1 MPRKTFVNKI
11 TSEKL
16 TKKINKENIKLVE
29 RFLKEKSSR
38 ASNTTIVVYRSNMD
52 IFLTWNLL
60 HNNNKFFVDIKK
72 IEFADFFTYAVEEM
86 KIGSARL
93 NNLRSVL
100 SSFSN
105 FIERFFD
112 EDYPNFRNV
121 ILRVVESAPKEE
133 RREKTIL
140 TDEQIEGLMLHLKET
155 DTQKACWL
163 ALAVCSGARFAELLR
178 FETTHIDINR
188 TAFGDL
194 FLETTKQIKTKGRGK
209 TGKLLYKYIL
219 RDKFMPYYLAW
230 VGERQ
235 KIMSEKGK
243 THDFMFIKSNGEP
256 LSQSAVRGWLEGF
269 EKFLGVPFY
278 PHSVRHFLVTMLSK
292 KNIPP
297 ILIKELMGWSSAQ
310 MVEVYDDTTAR
321 DRNYPE
327 LDFLKGNI

>member
-1 MPRKTFVNKI
+1 MPRTTYHLKI
-11 TSEKL
+11 TSDKL
-16 TKKINKENIKLVE
+16 IKKINKHNIDLMNK
-29 RFLKEKSSR
+29 FLKDKSR
-38 ASNTTIVVYRSNMD
+38 TTSETTLVVYKSNMEM
-52 IFLTWNLL
+52 FFCWNVS
-60 HNNNKFFVDIKK
+60 HNDNKLFTDIKK
-72 IEFADFFTYAVEEM
+72 IEFSDFFVFMTDEL
-86 KIGSARL
+86 KLGSARL
-93 NNLRSVL
+93 NNIRSTL

-105 FIERFFD
+105 FIEKFYD
-112 EDYPNFRNV
+112 SDYPNFRNV